1 VKSERLNDRD
11 NGIENR
17 NQENRYFNVAVTLP
31 VSETFTYSSSGE
43 LSALVTPGKRV
54 LVPFGGRRVTGYV
67 LESCE
72 PPALQSIKQILD
84 VLDDTPL
91 FPPSMGPFFK
101 WVSEYY
107 LYPIGEVIESA
118 LPSGLTVNDIKRF
131 AITDTGKQALA
142 KGNLSNLESD
152 VLKLIESRPLSM
164 KEIRLRLDKNMPR
177 AFIQGLVHK
186 DRLSVET
193 TFTRSA
199 AKPRLER
206 FVRLSNSTTPAEEGS
221 KLRKSILGILKAM
234 KGEISVAD
242 LKSLVPGAPGVL
254 KKMEEAGLVVIEHR
268 AVYRDPFGDPIA
280 RDIAP
285 VLTPEQDQV
294 VSEIMES
301 LGKGYCAFLLSGVT
315 GSGKTEV
322 YMRLAEETLKQ
333 GRQVL
338 VMVPEIALIS
348 QVERRF
354 RARFGDCIGV
364 LHSGLSNGERYDQ
377 WIRIS
382 ENQAPVVIGARSA
395 VFAPLDRLGLLIVD
409 EEHDGSYKQDH
420 GLMYHGRDLAVKRAR
435 DESCVVVLGSATP
448 SVQSTYNVETE
459 KYREVTLTRR
469 IEKRPLSS
477 VEIVDLKETKG
488 MRGIRKFFSSALIQA
503 MKETLDRK
511 EQALLFINRRGFS
524 NLSVCGA
531 CGQPLKC
538 QNCDITLTLHRSTR
552 SHQCHY
558 CGFARPAGL
567 HCPICGSENIQHL
580 GAGTEKIEAAVSSLF
595 PEARVARMDRDTTS
609 AKGSVLKILKG
620 LKTRE
625 IDILIGTQMVA
636 KGHDFPNI
644 TLVGVICADLSLS
657 FPDFRSGAR
666 TFQLLAQVSG
676 RAGRGVVPGRVI
688 LQTFN
693 PHHFSIVAAKTQ
705 DFRVFYNQDIGFR
718 KALKYPPFT
727 RLLLVRISGKDS
739 EETRNHAH
747 NLGKALNDLQKS
759 PEYRDSI
766 SFLGPTASA
775 LHRVANLFRWQ
786 ILIKARDSKSLHA
799 FMDRARSSNAK
810 GFLTKS
816 VKITLDV
823 DPIFMM

>member
-1 VKSERLNDRD
+1 MG
-11 NGIENR
+11 NGAMDQ
-17 NQENRYFNVAVTLP
+17 NQDIRYFNVAVTVP
-31 VSETFTYSSSGE
+31 VGETFTYSASGE
-43 LSALVTPGKRV
+43 FMTLVQPGIRV
-54 LVPFGGRRVTGYV
+54 LVPFAGRRVTGYV
-67 LESCE
+67 LEVCE

-84 VLDDTPL
+84 VLDEKPL

-101 WVSEYY
+101 WVAEYY
-107 LYPIGEVIESA
+107 LHPVGEVIESA
-118 LPSGLTVNDIKRF
+118 LPGGLTVNDVKRF
-131 AITDTGKQALA
+131 AITEAGKQALA
-142 KGNLSNLESD
+142 EGHLSDLESD
-152 VLKLIESRPLSM
+152 VLKLMESRPLSM
-164 KEIRLRLDKNMPR
+164 KEICFRLGQNLPR
-177 AFIQGLVHK
+177 AFFQSLILKNRV
-186 DRLSVET
+186 SVET
-193 TFTRSA
+193 TFTRNR
-199 AKPRLER
+199 AKHRLER
-206 FVRLSNSTTPAEEGS
+206 FVRLSEPTPPEKEGS
-221 KLRKSILGILKAM
+221 KLRKSILNILKAM

-242 LKSLVPGAPGVL
+242 LKSLVPTAPGAL
-254 KKMEEAGLVVIEHR
+254 KKMEEAGLVAIEYR
-268 AVYRDPFGDPIA
+268 AVYRDPFGDPIV
-280 RDIAP
+280 RDRAP
-285 VLTPEQDQV
+285 VLTPEQSQV

-301 LGKGYCAFLLSGVT
+301 LGKGYSAFLLSGVT

-382 ENQAPVVIGARSA
+382 GHQAPVVIGARSA
-395 VFAPLDRLGLLIVD
+395 VFAPLDRLGLIVVD

-435 DESCVVVLGSATP
+435 DGACVVVLGSATP
-448 SVQSTYNVETE
+448 SVQSTYNVETK
-459 KYREVTLTRR
+459 KYREVTLTQR

-477 VEIVDLKETKG
+477 VQIVDLAETKG
-488 MRGIRKFFSSALIQA
+488 LGGIRKFFSATLIRA

-511 EQALLFINRRGFS
+511 EQALIFLNRRGFS

-538 QNCDITLTLHRSTR
+538 RNCDITLTLHRSTK

-558 CGFARPAGL
+558 CGFAQPAGL
-567 HCPICGSENIQHL
+567 HCPVCGSENIQHL

-595 PEARVARMDRDTTS
+595 PEARIARMDRDTTS
-609 AKGSVLKILKG
+609 TKGSMLKILKG
-620 LKTRE
+620 LKARE

-636 KGHDFPNI
+636 KGHDFPHI

-676 RAGRGVVPGRVI
+676 RAGRGEVPGRVI

-693 PHHFSIVAAKTQ
+693 PGHFSVVAAKTQ
-705 DFRVFYNQDIGFR
+705 DFRVFYNQDIEFR

-739 EETRNHAH
+739 EETRKHAVI
-747 NLGKALNDLQKS
+747 LGKVLNDLQKS
-759 PEYRDSI
+759 LEYRDSI
-766 SFLGPTASA
+766 SILGPTASA

-786 ILIKARDSKSLHA
+786 ILIKAGDSKSLHA
-799 FMDRARSSNAK
+799 FMERSRASNPRLFSSK
-810 GFLTKS
+810 TIKM
-816 VKITLDV
+816 TLDV